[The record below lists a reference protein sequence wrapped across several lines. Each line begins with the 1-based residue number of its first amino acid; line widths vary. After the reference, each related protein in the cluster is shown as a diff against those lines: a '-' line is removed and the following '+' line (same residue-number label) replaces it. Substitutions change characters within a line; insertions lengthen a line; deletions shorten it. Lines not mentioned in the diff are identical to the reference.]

1 VKRRPGVDT
10 ALSAEL
16 RNMNHKAA
24 AATVAL
30 LISSCL
36 VGCGNDSPQAL
47 IASAKASMAKNDDKT
62 ALIQVK
68 NALQADPNSAEA
80 RFVLGAVLFEQGDF
94 VAADLELH
102 KAEALHYSSDLVIP
116 KLAAVMLAQSKYKKL
131 IDEYGNIRLGTAAAT
146 ADLDT
151 SLAYAYAM
159 LGQREASEAALKAA
173 LAAAPDFEPAQ
184 VAQARFVA
192 RAGDPDAAIGLAAKV
207 LQRNPRSVEAL
218 RLQGDIHMYM
228 KSEPDLALADYRRAL
243 AIDPNTTPAHLA
255 ILSILMSQNKA
266 DEAEKQL
273 VEMRKVTG
281 NSAQA
286 IYIEALIAF
295 ARRNNE
301 KAHQLAEQLL
311 KVAPDS
317 PSVLL
322 LAGGVELQSG
332 SLLQAQTYL
341 EHAVKLAPDAL
352 TARRMLVTAYLRSN
366 QPERALAALTPDQG
380 KGPVPAELYS
390 TAAEVYLQNGD
401 VKTAEDYF
409 DKAARQDP
417 SDAGARTS
425 LALAHMVDGQAP
437 LAFEELQG
445 IAASDKGTSADMA
458 LISAYMRR
466 GDHASALRAVDALE
480 RKMPGRPLTPDLRGR
495 IHLSMKDGAAA
506 RQDFEKALAI
516 APAYYPAVASLASL
530 DASEGKMADARKR
543 LEAFAASNPK
553 SSSALIALA
562 LVPGTA
568 TEVSAANLRKAIALA
583 PNLPDPRLLL
593 IRLYLTD
600 KNLRMAATVAQE
612 AVAVMPEQPEILD
625 ALGQV
630 QLQSGEMNQ
639 ALATF
644 AKLVQAAPRSPQPLI
659 RLAEAQVQAGNR
671 DVARE
676 TLRKA
681 LALKP
686 DLVEVQRRLAS
697 MAVSAGDLPAAF
709 AIARTMQQ
717 QRPTDAAGFMLEGDI
732 DASRRDWDK
741 AAAAYR
747 AGLKLTP
754 TSELAVKLHAVLL
767 QSGADAP
774 AHAFEASWS
783 KAHPDDAIFIFHVGD
798 AALAR
803 KDYAGAEAAYGA
815 VARLQPANAAAY
827 NNLAW
832 VASLQN
838 KPGALDYARKA
849 NEIAPNQP
857 AFMDTLASVLAAAGQ
872 VDKALETQ
880 KKVVALLPAN
890 NNFHLD
896 LAKLYLKAG
905 DKAGARA
912 ELDRLAALGKDF
924 PGQAEVVSLRKDL

>member
-1 VKRRPGVDT
+1 
-10 ALSAEL
+10 
-16 RNMNHKAA
+16 MNHKAA
-24 AATVAL
+24 AATFAL

-68 NALQADPNSAEA
+68 NALQADPNSGEA
-80 RFVLGAVLFEQGDF
+80 RFVLGCVLFEQGDF

-102 KAEALHYSSDLVIP
+102 KAEALHYSPDLVTP

-131 IDEYGNIRLGTAAAT
+131 TDEYGNTKLAAPAAI
-146 ADLDT
+146 ADLNT

-159 LGQREASEAALKAA
+159 LGQHEPSEAALKTA
-173 LAAAPDFEPAQ
+173 LAAAPDFEPAL

-192 RAGDPDAAIGLAAKV
+192 RAGDPDAAIALAAKV

-218 RLQGDIHMYM
+218 RLQGDIHMYL
-228 KSEPDLALADYRRAL
+228 KSDPDSALADYRKAL
-243 AIDPNTTPAHLA
+243 EVDPNATPAHLA
-255 ILSILMSQNKA
+255 ILSILMSQHKA

-273 VEMRKVTG
+273 AQMRKVTG

-286 IYIEALIAF
+286 IYIEALIAY
-295 ARRNNE
+295 ARKNNE
-301 KAHQLAEQLL
+301 KAHQLTEQLL

-341 EHAVKLAPDAL
+341 EKAVKLAPDAL
-352 TARRMLVTAYLRSN
+352 TARRMLIAAYLRSN
-366 QPERALAALTPDQG
+366 QPERALAALTPGQA

-401 VKTAEDYF
+401 VKTAEEYF
-409 DKAARQDP
+409 DKAAKQDP
-417 SDAGARTS
+417 TDTGARTS

-445 IAASDKGTSADMA
+445 IAASDKGTSADLA

-466 GDHASALRAVDALE
+466 GDHAAALRAVDALE
-480 RKMPGRPLTPDLRGR
+480 RKMPGRPLTSDLRGR
-495 IHLSMKDGAAA
+495 VHLLMKDPVAA
-506 RQDFEKALAI
+506 RQDFERALAV
-516 APAYYPAVASLASL
+516 APTYYPAVASLAAL
-530 DASEGKMADARKR
+530 DASEGRMPDARKR
-543 LEAFAASNPK
+543 LETFAASNPK
-553 SSSALIALA
+553 SSEALIALA

-568 TEVSAANLRKAIALA
+568 SDVSAADLRKAIALQ

-600 KNLRMAATVAQE
+600 KNLRMAATAAQE
-612 AVAVMPEQPEILD
+612 AVAVLPDQPEILD

-644 AKLVQAAPRSPQPLI
+644 AKLVEAQPRSPQPLV
-659 RLAEAQVQAGNR
+659 RLAEAQMQAGHK
-671 DVARE
+671 DAARE

-681 LALKP
+681 LGLKP
-686 DLVEVQRRLAS
+686 DLVDVQRRLAS
-697 MAVSAGDLPAAF
+697 MAVSAGDWPAAF
-709 AIARTMQQ
+709 DVARTMQR
-717 QRPTDAAGFMLEGDI
+717 QRPTEAVGFMLEGDL

-747 AGLKLTP
+747 AGLKQAP
-754 TSELAVKLHAVLL
+754 NAELAVKLHSVLL
-767 QSGADAP
+767 AAGADAQ
-774 AHAFEASWS
+774 ARTFEASWT
-783 KAHPDDAIFIFHVGD
+783 KDHPDDATFVFHVGD

-803 KDYAGAEAAYGA
+803 KDYAAAEASYAA
-815 VARLQPANAAAY
+815 VARMQPANAAAY

-838 KPGALDYARKA
+838 KPGALGYAQKA

-857 AFMDTLASVLAAAGQ
+857 AFMDTLASVLASSGQ
-872 VDKALETQ
+872 VDKALDLQ
-880 KKVVALLPAN
+880 KKAVALLPAN
-890 NNFHLD
+890 NNFRLD
-896 LAKLYLKAG
+896 LAKLFLKAG

-912 ELDRLAALGKDF
+912 ELDRLAAVKDF
-924 PGQAEVVSLRKDL
+924 PGQAEVVSLRKEL